1 VDHWGEDY
9 ALFSKVLVAN
19 RGEIAVRIIRACKEM
34 GISTVAIYSEADED
48 ALHVRLADEA
58 VCVGPPS
65 SARSYLNVPNII
77 SAALLTGAEAI
88 HPGYGYLAERAR
100 FAEICEDHGI
110 EFIGPRP
117 GTIDRMG
124 DKAAARSTMQAAGVP
139 VIAGSDGPVG
149 SDAEAMEIAKDI
161 GYPIIVKASA
171 GGGGK
176 GMRVVYGQ
184 EDLIRALNLA
194 RAEADAAFG
203 SSEVYIEKFVERPR
217 HVEIQIIADKH
228 GNIIHLGERECSLQR
243 RQQKILEEAPC
254 IAITP
259 RMREAMGRA
268 AVAGAQA
275 VGYVNTGTVEFLVD
289 EAGQFYFMEMNT
301 RIQVEHP
308 VTELVT
314 GIDLVK
320 EQIQIAAG
328 EKLAYRQEDIT
339 LRGHAI
345 ECRINAEDTTAGFL
359 PSPGIIGGYHVPGGM
374 GIRVDSSL
382 YTGWEVSPFYDPMV
396 AKVIS
401 WGRNRQ
407 EAIRRMQVALDEMV
421 IEGIATSIPF
431 HLELLRDQGF
441 QKGSF
446 HTKYIEEDFMRTR

>member
-1 VDHWGEDY
+1 
-9 ALFSKVLVAN
+9 
-19 RGEIAVRIIRACKEM
+19 
-34 GISTVAIYSEADED
+34 
-48 ALHVRLADEA
+48 
-58 VCVGPPS
+58 
-65 SARSYLNVPNII
+65 
-77 SAALLTGAEAI
+77 
-88 HPGYGYLAERAR
+88 
-100 FAEICEDHGI
+100 
-110 EFIGPRP
+110 
-117 GTIDRMG
+117 
-124 DKAAARSTMQAAGVP
+124 
-139 VIAGSDGPVG
+139 
-149 SDAEAMEIAKDI
+149 
-161 GYPIIVKASA
+161 
-171 GGGGK
+171 
-176 GMRVVYGQ
+176 
-184 EDLIRALNLA
+184 
-194 RAEADAAFG
+194 
-203 SSEVYIEKFVERPR
+203 
-217 HVEIQIIADKH
+217 
-228 GNIIHLGERECSLQR
+228 
-243 RQQKILEEAPC
+243 
-254 IAITP
+254 
-259 RMREAMGRA
+259 MGRA